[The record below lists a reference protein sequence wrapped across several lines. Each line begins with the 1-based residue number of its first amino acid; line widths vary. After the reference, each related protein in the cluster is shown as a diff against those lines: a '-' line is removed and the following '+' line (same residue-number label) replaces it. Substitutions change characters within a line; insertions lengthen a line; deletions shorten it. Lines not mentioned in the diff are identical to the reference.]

1 MMLVLYAQSE
11 ILSIDLNPKQV
22 KYNFTIWEL
31 IMNLKHVNLTLEVGQ
46 EILVGHNDKR
56 AKITKIEFH
65 EKSGD
70 LVINTT
76 EGPRRALN
84 FRLCEQKESHYS
96 NPADKYR

>member
-1 MMLVLYAQSE
+1 MLLLYGQFW
-11 ILSIDLNPKQV
+11 ILSIYPDPKLI
-22 KYNFTIWEL
+22 KYCFTIWEL

-84 FRLCEQKESHYS
+84 FRLCEQKEQKYS